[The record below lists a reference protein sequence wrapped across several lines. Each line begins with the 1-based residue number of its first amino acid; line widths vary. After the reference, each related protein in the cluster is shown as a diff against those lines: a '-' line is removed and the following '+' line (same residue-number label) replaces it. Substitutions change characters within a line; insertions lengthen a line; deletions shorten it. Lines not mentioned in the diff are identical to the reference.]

1 VCRQKKSHFSHV
13 VISDLGETCMI
24 CQTYLVTYTVS
35 VFLFQTHVIDIQTL
49 SDMFDLYVRSRE

>member
-24 CQTYLVTYTVS
+24 CRTDLVTYTVS
-35 VFLFQTHVIDIQTL
+35 VFLFQTHVIDIRTL
-49 SDMFDLYVRSRE
+49 SDMLDLYVRSRE